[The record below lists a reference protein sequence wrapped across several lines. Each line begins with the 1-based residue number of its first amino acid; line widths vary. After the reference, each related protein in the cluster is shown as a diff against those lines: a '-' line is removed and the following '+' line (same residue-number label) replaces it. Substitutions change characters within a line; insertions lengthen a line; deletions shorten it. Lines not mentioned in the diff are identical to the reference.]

1 MTVLEALHLPL
12 EALRGEMMHP
22 RAVRA
27 LDALGLSAVLRDRGS
42 VDVAGF
48 ATFDGA
54 SRPPVILPYSR
65 GKGLGLEHKEIL
77 TAFRQKLGARVR
89 LETGAKAEA
98 LLLDGGRVGGVR
110 CVDGRE
116 FRARLVVAADGRD
129 SRMRKLFAVPTEVA
143 LKSYMFGVTVAG
155 DTLPQPGYGNVFVGA
170 PGPILAYPFGGGQVR
185 MCIDVPL
192 EAPRGKE
199 RLIDYVATRY
209 AAFVPPSIRGPMIES
224 LRCDAFRLCAVHQ
237 ITTDACVVPGGA
249 IVGDAGGCSHPV
261 TAGGMTLACHDV
273 LLLTDCLVRDGL
285 TDVALAAYQR
295 QRYGFVR
302 ARELFTASLYDVS
315 AVTARARRRSAKRS
329 SGTGR
334 TGHRGR
340 RRSISLSGE
349 ESRSRAFL
357 VEYSRVLGHA
367 ATGLGAYAW
376 QTMDARGAMRR
387 TKSLAGTAY
396 ECLDLA
402 IEKAVSALRLSL
414 PQNRARSVTRAHVNR
429 GGERQWPRAAGA
441 SESAGARIASD
452 VLTASPRRRRRGGRR
467 PHTAPVAMRRM
478 RPGPNDT
485 RRTLRVIESQVDPS
499 HTPCKPRPS
508 FTANSQVHPR
518 RTTSAPGSRSR
529 RARRAYPLRR
539 GATGQA
545 RCRAP

>member
-1 MTVLEALHLPL
+1 MRAHASVPRGAAAYGRAEVNDILVVGGGFAGLVCAASLAESGFSVTVLEALHLPL

-192 EAPRGKE
+192 EAPRGTE

-302 ARELFTASLYDVS
+302 ARELFTASLYDVLRGNGPGAEALRE
-315 AVTARARRRSAKRS
+315 AVFRYWEDGRSRQAS
-329 SGTGR
+329 LDL
-334 TGHRGR
+334 
-340 RRSISLSGE
+340 LSGE

-367 ATGLGAYAW
+367 ATELGAYAW

-414 PQNRARSVTRAHVNR
+414 PQIGRGASRGLTSIGAESGNGRVRQARARAPARESRA
-429 GGERQWPRAAGA
+429 
-441 SESAGARIASD
+441 
-452 VLTASPRRRRRGGRR
+452 T
-467 PHTAPVAMRRM
+467 
-478 RPGPNDT
+478 
-485 RRTLRVIESQVDPS
+485 
-499 HTPCKPRPS
+499 
-508 FTANSQVHPR
+508 F
-518 RTTSAPGSRSR
+518 
-529 RARRAYPLRR
+529 
-539 GATGQA
+539 
-545 RCRAP
+545 